1 MPRKAASVR
10 LLSILLTAPA
20 FPLAA
25 ATVFVGPASDP
36 DCDYHTIQDAVDVWA
51 ASASAD
57 FVDVYVANAQP
68 LSASAISIPTPAA
81 SAGIGLHGEYP
92 ACHLGGATGMAMLDG
107 TGNGGAPVIDIEGS
121 VGGDAQRF
129 QVNVSSFDV
138 AGGAHAG
145 GKGGGVRVRGNVA
158 VSLYQL
164 DVHDNSADYGGG
176 ISVEATVAGVPQ
188 LIVFGNQRPMSVRDN
203 HAAFD
208 GGGYW
213 CENASI
219 YCDRYCLIEGNDAA
233 RNGGGVAQQACG
245 TSIYAPP
252 SSGSGD
258 AHVGL
263 RTNTAGSNGG
273 GAWAAGGY
281 FAIGGSAPLRP
292 APVVGNVAA
301 GSGGGIFLSD
311 LGNSSIGFRGV
322 QFDGNSAG
330 ANGGALS
337 ADSGFL
343 QMDAALSGDC
353 AGDVGG
359 CSRFSA
365 NHAGAAGGALALSG
379 TARVQVW
386 DMLFSGNDAADASVL
401 RLAGSNGAT
410 LINVHMAG
418 NHGAP
423 ELLHSSGASIDLRY
437 ATVADNGSDD
447 DALIRFDA
455 PGAFGASNSIL
466 YDFNGAGSGVVLD
479 APAGMTFGV
488 NCVLVHD
495 DSGIGGQPGVAGLVV
510 ADPQWDTSGLY
521 PAGLYVPGPDSPAV
535 DACGAGAGAI
545 PDLLGG
551 ARPQNLP
558 KADAAGPYDMGAIER
573 KPDVIFAN
581 GFDGS

>member
-1 MPRKAASVR
+1 MPHKAASA
-10 LLSILLTAPA
+10 LSVLLTASA
-20 FPLAA
+20 FPAVA

-36 DCDYHTIQDAVDVWA
+36 DCDYHTIQDAVDAWA

-57 FVDVYVANAQP
+57 FVDVYVANAQA
-68 LSASAISIPTPAA
+68 LSAIALAIPTPAA

-92 ACHLGGATGMAMLDG
+92 ACRLGGATGMAMLDG
-107 TGNGGAPVIDIEGS
+107 AGNGGEPVIDIEGGI
-121 VGGDAQRF
+121 GGDARRF
-129 QVNVSSFDV
+129 QVNLSSFDV

-145 GKGGGVRVRGNVA
+145 KGGGVRVRGNVTA
-158 VSLYQL
+158 SLYQL

-176 ISVEATVAGVPQ
+176 VSVEATAAGVPQ
-188 LIVFGNQRPMSVRDN
+188 LILVGNQRPMSVRDN

-213 CENASI
+213 CESASI

-252 SSGSGD
+252 SSGPGD

-263 RTNTAGSNGG
+263 RTNTAGADGG
-273 GAWAAGGY
+273 GAWASGGY

-292 APVVGNVAA
+292 APVVGNIAA
-301 GSGGGIFLSD
+301 GNGGGIFLSG
-311 LGNSSIGFRGV
+311 LGSSSIGFRGV

-353 AGDVGG
+353 AGDLGG

-379 TARVQVW
+379 TARLQVW
-386 DMLFSGNDAADASVL
+386 DMLFSGNDAPDSSVL
-401 RLAGSNGAT
+401 RLASSSGFT
-410 LINVHMAG
+410 LINAHMAG

-423 ELLHSSGASIDLRY
+423 ELLRSSGAPVDLRY
-437 ATVADNGSDD
+437 VTVADNGSDD

-455 PGAFGASNSIL
+455 PGVFSASNSIL
-466 YDFNGAGSGVVLD
+466 YDFNGAGSGLVLD
-479 APAGMTFGV
+479 APAGMTFHV

-495 DSGIGGQPGVAGLVV
+495 DGGIAGQSGVAGLLV

-521 PAGLYVPGPDSPAV
+521 PAGFYVPGPDSPAA
-535 DACGAGAGAI
+535 DACGVGTGNI